1 MTGST
6 RSCPRTERLDAPAP
20 AALPPA
26 ARRDPGA
33 RARCWVSAALLGL
46 ISLPVIAPAQEFK
59 PPSNLKSPEMIA
71 EGRAFYN
78 RRCTGQ
84 CHGVDGG
91 EAFDGSILIGKPY
104 LDPTFV
110 YVTLIT
116 GRPGSAMP
124 SWKGRLT
131 DDELWKV
138 IAFVS
143 SLGDQARAKQGE

>member
-1 MTGST
+1 LVAG
-6 RSCPRTERLDAPAP
+6 
-20 AALPPA
+20 
-26 ARRDPGA
+26 
-33 RARCWVSAALLGL
+33 ALLGL
-46 ISLPVIAPAQEFK
+46 TSLPSIAPAQEFK
-59 PPSNLKSPEMIA
+59 PPANLKSPEMIA

-91 EAFDGSILIGKPY
+91 EAFDGSILIGKAY

-143 SLGDQARAKQGE
+143 SLGDQARAKQGK

>member
-1 MTGST
+1 M
-6 RSCPRTERLDAPAP
+6 RQWLVP
-20 AALPPA
+20 
-26 ARRDPGA
+26 
-33 RARCWVSAALLGL
+33 ALLGL
-46 ISLPVIAPAQEFK
+46 ASLPFIAHAQEFK

-71 EGRAFYN
+71 EGRAFFN
-78 RRCTGQ
+78 RRCAGR
-84 CHGVDGG
+84 CHGVDGQDG
-91 EAFDGSILIGKPY
+91 FDGPILVGKAY

-124 SWKGRLT
+124 SWKDRLS

-143 SLGDQARAKQGE
+143 SLGDQARATKGK

>member
-1 MTGST
+1 M
-6 RSCPRTERLDAPAP
+6 
-20 AALPPA
+20 
-26 ARRDPGA
+26 RR
-33 RARCWVSAALLGL
+33 WLVTALLGL
-46 ISLPVIAPAQEFK
+46 AWLPCIGHAQDFK
-59 PPSNLKSPEMIA
+59 PPSNLKSPAMIA
-71 EGRAFYN
+71 EGRAFFN
-78 RRCTGQ
+78 RRCAGQ
-84 CHGVDGG
+84 CHGVDGQ
-91 EAFDGSILIGKPY
+91 EAFDGSILVGKVY

-143 SLGDQARAKQGE
+143 SLGDQARAAGGK

>member
-1 MTGST
+1 M
-6 RSCPRTERLDAPAP
+6 
-20 AALPPA
+20 
-26 ARRDPGA
+26 
-33 RARCWVSAALLGL
+33 VILGL
-46 ISLPVIAPAQEFK
+46 TAWAPVIAQAQEFK
-59 PPSNLKSPEMIA
+59 PPSNLTSPAMIA

-78 RRCTGQ
+78 RSCAGQ
-84 CHGVDGG
+84 CHGVDGQEG
-91 EAFDGSILIGKPY
+91 FEGPSLVGKTY

-138 IAFVS
+138 IAYVN
-143 SLGDQARAKQGE
+143 SLRDQARAKQGK

>member
-1 MTGST
+1 M
-6 RSCPRTERLDAPAP
+6 
-20 AALPPA
+20 
-26 ARRDPGA
+26 
-33 RARCWVSAALLGL
+33 VALLGL
-46 ISLPVIAPAQEFK
+46 AWPPFIARAQEFK
-59 PPSNLKSPEMIA
+59 PPANLKSPAMIA
-71 EGRAFYN
+71 AGRAFFN
-78 RRCTGQ
+78 RSCAGQ
-84 CHGVDGG
+84 CHGADGQEG
-91 EAFDGSILIGKPY
+91 FEGPSLFGKAY

-143 SLGDQARAKQGE
+143 SLGDEARAKQGN

>member
-1 MTGST
+1 M
-6 RSCPRTERLDAPAP
+6 
-20 AALPPA
+20 
-26 ARRDPGA
+26 
-33 RARCWVSAALLGL
+33 AALLGL
-46 ISLPVIAPAQEFK
+46 AALPFVAQAQEFK
-59 PPSNLKSPEMIA
+59 PPPNLKSPAMIA

-84 CHGVDGG
+84 CHGVDGQEG
-91 EAFDGSILIGKPY
+91 FEGPSLFGKAY

-131 DDELWKV
+131 DDELWQV

-143 SLGDQARAKQGE
+143 SVGDQARTKQGK